1 MFFAFHT
8 HMIVFWEKEN
18 QKNCLKHIIYLVQSC
33 TSACFHG
40 SYSSAFH
47 GHIQWYSW
55 QLVLYVQPGNLL
67 WTSMQISCIQVTEES
82 VVKKTCWKQCW
93 HVMFHGLHVWKS
105 TGCLQKHYSAQMG
118 AHHSKLQKTTLS
130 ESHAKD
136 FLNSHFF
143 IPTFLC
149 PPAWSC
155 CWPWS
160 WCQPAPHGS
169 SSAGQVPQ

>member
-1 MFFAFHT
+1 MFCAFHT
-8 HMIVFWEKEN
+8 QNDSSWEKESPN
-18 QKNCLKHIIYLVQSC
+18 NCLKHIIYLVQSC
-33 TSACFHG
+33 TSAYFHG

-55 QLVLYVQPGNLL
+55 QLVLYVQSGNLL

-82 VVKKTCWKQCW
+82 VVKKKLKAMLTC
-93 HVMFHGLHVWKS
+93 HVSWLACLKS

-149 PPAWSC
+149 QPAWSC
-155 CWPWS
+155 CWLWS
-160 WCQPAPHGS
+160 WCQPVPHGS
-169 SSAGQVPQ
+169 SSAGRVPQ